1 MEEQTTVTTGGGTGV
16 TADTQ
21 SATSTDTANGQAQNE
36 KTYTQAEFKSLSD
49 KMVSKAL
56 ETAKANWEKGLE
68 ERLQNERDEAARLA
82 TLSAEER
89 AKEEFNKKI
98 KEFEEEKAQ
107 HKTERL
113 QFECA
118 KQLGESN
125 LPVSFANLL
134 TGKDAEATSANI
146 KTFEDEFN
154 KAVQAEVEHRMKGK
168 APLMGGTQ
176 SADSDPFLKG
186 FGK

>member
-1 MEEQTTVTTGGGTGV
+1 MAEETNVTTGGGTGV

-21 SATSTDTANGQAQNE
+21 SAASTDTANGQAQNE
-36 KTYTQAEFKSLSD
+36 RTYTQAEFKSLSD

-56 ETAKANWEKGLE
+56 ETAKANWEKGLK

-89 AKEEFNKKI
+89 AKEEFEN
-98 KEFEEEKAQ
+98 EVKAFKADKAK
-107 HKTERL
+107 HDAERL

-118 KQLGESN
+118 KQLGEAK
-125 LPVSFANLL
+125 LPVSFAELL
-134 TGKDAEATSANI
+134 TGKDAETTKSNI
-146 KTFEDEFN
+146 EAFKTEYD
-154 KAVQAEVEHRMKGK
+154 KAVQAEVEQRMKGK
-168 APLMGGTQ
+168 APAMGQNMT
-176 SADSDPFLKG
+176 SDPFLKG